1 MYSQIIKSII
11 NLQKLFAEINRL
23 LDSGGRVA
31 LTIQTTK
38 NRILRD
44 MLPFFGENVARGSLV
59 FSQRRKRGHLETKNR
74 HDRAL
79 GSEVTPFGDK

>member
-23 LDSGGRVA
+23 LDSGGKVA

-38 NRILRD
+38 NQILRD
-44 MLPFFGENVARGSLV
+44 LLPF
-59 FSQRRKRGHLETKNR
+59 
-74 HDRAL
+74 L
-79 GSEVTPFGDK
+79 GKM